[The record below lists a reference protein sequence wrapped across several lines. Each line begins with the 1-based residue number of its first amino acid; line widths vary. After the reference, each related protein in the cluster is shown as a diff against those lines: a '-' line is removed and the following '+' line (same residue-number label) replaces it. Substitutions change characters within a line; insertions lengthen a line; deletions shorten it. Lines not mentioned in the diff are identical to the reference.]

1 MAAPPLEAATRGG
14 RVLII
19 STATV
24 SLLLVGMLALLMTPN
39 RARNAD
45 DDAEAIVTDFVT
57 FAPAAGSPEGSSS
70 RTESTPPTTP
80 ADIADPAGG
89 RSVISPAVTS
99 AFGNAGSGVATTVSV
114 PMVAVTIAGA
124 VVVTPIGDGLAVTT
138 ESAVDGAAESID
150 ALLPSGEAVRAD
162 IIVASDGV
170 VFVAVAGTE
179 SSMAIADDVTATD
192 VLYLSIG
199 GTTTPVDST
208 ALAAMVIPEATPVV
222 DAGGNLVG
230 LCTYGPDGIEVVPV
244 GTLPELPATTTAPA
258 ESSTPTESV
267 TASSPASTT
276 TTAPTEVPSSEPDA
290 SSPVVTSSSTSSSS
304 TSTSTSTSTSVPE
317 R

>member
-1 MAAPPLEAATRGG
+1 MAAPPLEATTRGG

-57 FAPAAGSPEGSSS
+57 FAPAAGSPDGSSG
-70 RTESTPPTTP
+70 RIESAPPTTP
-80 ADIADPAGG
+80 ADIADLAGG
-89 RSVISPAVTS
+89 RSVISPAATS
-99 AFGNAGSGVATTVSV
+99 AFGSVGSGVATTVSV
-114 PMVAVTIAGA
+114 PVVAVTIAGA

-138 ESAVDGAAESID
+138 ESAVDGAAESIN

-162 IIVASDGV
+162 IVVASDGV
-170 VFVAVAGTE
+170 VFVAVAGME

-230 LCTYGPDGIEVVPV
+230 LCTYGLDGIEVLPV
-244 GTLPELPATTTAPA
+244 GTLPELSATTTAPA

-267 TASSPASTT
+267 TASSPTSATS
-276 TTAPTEVPSSEPDA
+276 TAPTEVPSSDPDA
-290 SSPVVTSSSTSSSS
+290 SSPVATSSTSSSS
-304 TSTSTSTSTSVPE
+304 TSTSTSTTTSVPE